1 MRIGLLGELEVR
13 DDDNEA
19 VVVAGAKL
27 RALLAVLALSAG
39 RVVSADL
46 LVDALWGS
54 HPPAGVRNSL
64 QGLVSKLRR
73 ALGSTELI
81 TMRAGG
87 YALELS
93 AESIDVYR
101 YEQLAAEGREVAV
114 NDPARGVTL
123 LAQADSLWRGEAL
136 ADFVFA
142 DFALPVISRLAELRL
157 AVFEQRLELELQLGR
172 LQGVIVEL
180 ETLVAAHP
188 LRERLRW
195 LFMIALYR
203 AGRQADALR
212 TMQDGRLLLVEELGL
227 EPGPELRRLEAAIL
241 VQDPSLDASEVSTR
255 QFIASSGRLRMPES
269 LTSLIGRDEEL
280 RKLRRLVAE
289 HRFVTL
295 VGPGGVGKTRLAL
308 EVARAE
314 SEALKDG
321 GCLVELAR
329 VGESSGVR
337 AAIASALGLP
347 DPSRLAELIGNRDLL
362 VVLDNCEHVI
372 ATAAEVAEDLLRQC
386 PDRKSVV

>member
-157 AVFEQRLELELQLGR
+157 AVFEQRLELELR
-172 LQGVIVEL
+172 
-180 ETLVAAHP
+180 
-188 LRERLRW
+188 
-195 LFMIALYR
+195 
-203 AGRQADALR
+203 
-212 TMQDGRLLLVEELGL
+212 
-227 EPGPELRRLEAAIL
+227 
-241 VQDPSLDASEVSTR
+241 
-255 QFIASSGRLRMPES
+255 
-269 LTSLIGRDEEL
+269 
-280 RKLRRLVAE
+280 
-289 HRFVTL
+289 
-295 VGPGGVGKTRLAL
+295 
-308 EVARAE
+308 
-314 SEALKDG
+314 SEAG
-321 GCLVELAR
+321 G
-329 VGESSGVR
+329 
-337 AAIASALGLP
+337 
-347 DPSRLAELIGNRDLL
+347 
-362 VVLDNCEHVI
+362 
-372 ATAAEVAEDLLRQC
+372 
-386 PDRKSVV
+386 